1 MRSALGRKRVRKNGV
16 MMAVAAAAVLV
27 VLGGALWLVL
37 SGRMAPSETS
47 QPAGAAPVAATSN
60 STAASPSPAPAE
72 AKDAGAPRASVTAGP
87 RGIVDLVAP
96 KGAVIEPVT
105 GPDGVPVVRLSGVS
119 PESPSG
125 GRPGIFLPLAPA
137 FERVASGNTVRVTVT
152 ARSAA
157 DDPSPAFA
165 VAYST
170 AEVGNSG
177 WQPFKLTDQLT
188 PYSFTYAVPPMK
200 RGQGDYVGIL
210 AHPAGAQGAVEVS
223 AISVEVLPPGA
234 AGAAP

>member
-1 MRSALGRKRVRKNGV
+1 MGKNRVGRIGLVIGGV
-16 MMAVAAAAVLV
+16 VAAVAV
-27 VLGGALWLVL
+27 VLLLVL
-37 SGRMAPSETS
+37 PEKTGIPDPGKTEQTAPAANAGSAAPAS
-47 QPAGAAPVAATSN
+47 APAGSAEPM
-60 STAASPSPAPAE
+60 PPAY
-72 AKDAGAPRASVTAGP
+72 AKLPRASVTAGP

-105 GPDGVPVVRLSGVS
+105 GADGVPVVRLSGVAADS
-119 PESPSG
+119 PPA

-157 DDPSPAFA
+157 NDPSPAFA

-170 AEVGNSG
+170 ADVGNSG
-177 WQPFKLTDQLT
+177 WQPFRPTNTLA
-188 PYSFTYAVPPMK
+188 PYSFTYAVPPLK

-210 AHPAGAQGAVEVS
+210 THPADADGAIEVS
-223 AISVEVLPPGA
+223 AISVEVLPPGT
-234 AGAAP
+234 AP